1 MINYK
6 GNGEHP
12 KQAETKW
19 DLTLGRKKM
28 ALGKSPFT
36 AFCLRGGT
44 SWYYPV
50 IDKGQIKM
58 FSLMGLKI
66 RKQNLLQLRENEE
79 GNLRKDRDTEAEA

>member
-1 MINYK
+1 
-6 GNGEHP
+6 
-12 KQAETKW
+12 
-19 DLTLGRKKM
+19 M